1 MLQNSSKLSKNYSK
15 LLSNLYELLSN
26 SLELSVKSS
35 ELLENSYEMSTNFL
49 ELLANSKELLKISFD
64 LSASTSEFSEEK
76 SFSLVLVDIYDQVK
90 LYFIFLFLAM
100 KLYVLIDLKYYF
112 AF

>member
-26 SLELSVKSS
+26 SFELSVKSS

-49 ELLANSKELLKISFD
+49 ELLANSKELLKIFD

>member
-26 SLELSVKSS
+26 SFELSVKSS

-49 ELLANSKELLKISFD
+49 ELLANFKELFWKSPLICQQARQSFRRRNRFPLYLWIYMTKLNYISF
-64 LSASTSEFSEEK
+64 F
-76 SFSLVLVDIYDQVK
+76 FSLLWNSMY
-90 LYFIFLFLAM
+90 
-100 KLYVLIDLKYYF
+100 
-112 AF
+112 